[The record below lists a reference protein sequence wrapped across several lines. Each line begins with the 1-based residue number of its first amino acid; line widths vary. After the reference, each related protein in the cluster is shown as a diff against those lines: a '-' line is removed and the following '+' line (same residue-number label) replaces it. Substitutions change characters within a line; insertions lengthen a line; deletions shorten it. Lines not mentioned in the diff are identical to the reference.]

1 LGRINTVPL
10 SRVQNPV
17 HPIEG
22 SIMPP
27 LVYETAA
34 WLRLYTC
41 LPIPAL
47 PGEPDPLAVPDPA
60 RTAHAAPLAGAIVG
74 AIGGLV
80 LILVWELGATDF
92 TAAAFA
98 VVALVALTG
107 GRAERALDAITGR
120 HGADTDF
127 HLGMLAAAVALL
139 LRAGALTGLVVHGVW
154 GAAFA
159 LAGAC
164 AVSRAL
170 ACAFVLMRPAGNPGD
185 ANTSALQWLAIGAL
199 LLGALTVLPFH
210 GFGATIAAFAAAAG
224 AAALLTAFVSRE
236 AIESNR
242 NFTATTELV
251 AEIAFLI
258 AVLAFAGNP

>member
-1 LGRINTVPL
+1 
-10 SRVQNPV
+10 VQNPV

-60 RTAHAAPLAGAIVG
+60 RTAHAVPLAGAIVG

-107 GRAERALDAITGR
+107 GRAERSLDAITGR
-120 HGADTDF
+120 PEADTDF
-127 HLGMLAAAVALL
+127 HLGMLAVTVALL
-139 LRAGALTGLVVHGVW
+139 LRVGALTGLVLHGVW

-159 LAGAC
+159 LVGAC

-170 ACAFVLMRPAGNPGD
+170 ACAFALMRPAGAD
-185 ANTSALQWLAIGAL
+185 AVTSALQWLAIGAL
-199 LLGALTVLPFH
+199 VLGTVTVLPFH

-236 AIESNR
+236 AIDSDR
-242 NFTATTELV
+242 NFTATAELV

-258 AVLAFAGNP
+258 AVLAFAGTHNGRE